1 MDAQKAGGLPPDM
14 KTSGP
19 ALGRLAMG
27 ALGGSLLGPMGMMGG
42 ALLGGGV
49 ENIMGNISNAMTQY
63 GGTVKDGNKGIMSPE
78 IQKDFEKLNAN
89 RAEAD
94 KLEAKNKMMSSQGG
108 LRKNLKKDPLFAE
121 YEKIQDD
128 VNHPLHDKVSGDLF
142 DDTGTKDPMR
152 FADFKKF
159 KSQQGQAKLSPNQPS
174 PASPPGDG
182 ALTTFT
188 LLPPPD
194 GGAGGD
200 AGDG

>member
-1 MDAQKAGGLPPDM
+1 
-14 KTSGP
+14 
-19 ALGRLAMG
+19 
-27 ALGGSLLGPMGMMGG
+27 MGG

-63 GGTVKDGNKGIMSPE
+63 GGNVKDGNKGIMSPE

-89 RAEAD
+89 RAKAD

-142 DDTGTKDPMR
+142 ADDKPGMR
-152 FADFKKF
+152 FSDFKKF

-174 PASPPGDG
+174 PASPP
-182 ALTTFT
+182 AA
-188 LLPPPD
+188 PS
-194 GGAGGD
+194 GGGNNMKVIRVPSPGGGGNNPNDNQTGGSDVD
-200 AGDG
+200 ATSPGNGNKAKWSILGIPMPF